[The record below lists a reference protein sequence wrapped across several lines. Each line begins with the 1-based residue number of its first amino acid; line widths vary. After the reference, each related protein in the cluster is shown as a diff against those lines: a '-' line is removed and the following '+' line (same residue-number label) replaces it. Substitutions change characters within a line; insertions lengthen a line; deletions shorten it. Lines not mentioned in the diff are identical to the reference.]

1 MVAKAAVH
9 VVVLAVHIG
18 GNRSAHRDVAGAGG
32 DRQEEARRHDHPQDL
47 IQAYPSP
54 SRDRAAGGIQLD
66 PIKGRQLDHRAVFE
80 LGCIPVG
87 AAQTPGDQ

>member
-1 MVAKAAVH
+1 MVAIAPVH

-32 DRQEEARRHDHPQDL
+32 NGQEEAGRHEHTQDL
-47 IQAYPSP
+47 IQAHPSP

-66 PIKGRQLDHRAVFE
+66 PIKGRQLDHSAVFE
-80 LGCIPVG
+80 LSGIAIG
-87 AAQTPGDQ
+87 AAEAPGDQ